1 MSAGLD
7 YPVVSTGN
15 VYTAIVTYYAS
26 PSAAGQTI
34 PPSQTALPN
43 GAYNYPGQAYLLPIS
58 TFGLQGQKGQGAPLV
73 VRYVRYLSTANPALV
88 AAPAPVYWTDETFTT
103 VSGVFSEGNFGG
115 GTGSANALAG
125 LLLPNTTSVSGLTAA
140 TLNGNWCF
148 IAVSGFVPGATSIAA
163 AAAGGTIVG
172 GAGNFTW
179 ATAIGLNAAPT
190 AGSFAR
196 VLTAVAAGLSDLLL
210 QCDWTY

>member
-7 YPVVSTGN
+7 FGYFSTGN
-15 VYTAIVTYYAS
+15 PFTSIDTYVATS
-26 PSAAGQTI
+26 TVNQTT
-34 PPSQTALPN
+34 PPSQSAIPN
-43 GAYNYPGQAYLLPIS
+43 GAYNFPGQAYLAPVS
-58 TFGLQGQKGQGAPLV
+58 TFGLLNQKGQGAPLV
-73 VRYVRYLSTANPALV
+73 LRYVRYNSTANPALV

-115 GTGSANALAG
+115 GTGSANSLAG
-125 LLLPNTTSVSGLTAA
+125 LLLPNTTVLPSLTAA
-140 TLNGNWCF
+140 TLNSNWVW

-163 AAAGGTIVG
+163 AAAGGTLIG

-179 ATAIGLNAAPT
+179 AAAIGLNAAPT
-190 AGSFAR
+190 SGSFAR
-196 VLTAVAAGLSDLLL
+196 VLTPVTAGLSDLLL